1 VVLKGCTFAWVR
13 REVTPFIFPEF
24 IYVFVTGKDYI
35 SEAYEDCNC
44 SRGLEG
50 MHVRLSKARSDSLLF
65 FQNSLTYY
73 VTEKGYMSEAHEDCN
88 CSRGLKGMHACLSKA
103 RSDSLLFFQNSFTY
117 L

>member
-1 VVLKGCTFAWVR
+1 MN
-13 REVTPFIFPEF
+13 PFVFSEST
-24 IYVFVTGKDYI
+24 YVFVTKKGYM
-35 SEAYEDCNC
+35 SEAHEDCNC

-88 CSRGLKGMHACLSKA
+88 CSRGLKGMHVRLSKA
-103 RSDSLLFFQNSFTY
+103 RSDSFCVFRIHLRICNGKRLHERSS
-117 L
+117 